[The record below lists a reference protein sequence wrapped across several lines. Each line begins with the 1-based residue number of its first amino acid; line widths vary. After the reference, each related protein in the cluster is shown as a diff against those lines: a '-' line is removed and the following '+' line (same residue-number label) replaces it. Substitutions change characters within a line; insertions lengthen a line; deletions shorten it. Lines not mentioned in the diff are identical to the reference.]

1 MSKTRGYVHG
11 EGLMSVSVSYTP
23 FHYDPRGNRLERWAV
38 AGVGPG
44 HILRLR
50 GPIEV
55 VEQVQAV
62 ASEYQNIMDP
72 ASPTNEWTHELA
84 SPDHT
89 MKREVRQLLDLLG
102 EVVSLPRLP
111 PVTLA
116 IALDWYKTPVHDV
129 DPRDWPNTEVGEL
142 VFKGKYVYKTQE
154 EEKSIAGRN
163 LAGRICN
170 AISRRAVLN
179 SAEVILNVPG
189 HDRNVVSFGPRLA
202 ATVAKY
208 MKIPALRVSAKSE
221 FRPEAKSL
229 SPMERAM
236 FLSDEFIV
244 PLEIRGRSALIVD
257 DVFRSGGSMAAV
269 GKAAHEA
276 GAREIFGICPA
287 RTMRR

>member
-1 MSKTRGYVHG
+1 MSDF
-11 EGLMSVSVSYTP
+11 VSYAP
-23 FHYDPRGNRLERWAV
+23 FYHDSRGNRLERWEV
-38 AGVGPG
+38 ARAAGG
-44 HILRLR
+44 HVLRLR

-62 ASEYQNIMDP
+62 APEYQSTTYP
-72 ASPTNEWTHELA
+72 ASAARGWTHELS
-84 SPDHT
+84 SPGAT

-102 EVVSLPRLP
+102 GVVSLPCLP
-111 PVTLA
+111 PIKFA
-116 IALDWYKTPVHDV
+116 IALDWYKIPVDGV
-129 DPRDWPNTEVGEL
+129 DHRDWTNTEIGEL
-142 VFKGKYVYKTQE
+142 VHRGKYLYRTQE
-154 EEKSIAGRN
+154 EQKGITGRN

-170 AISRRAVLN
+170 VISRHAVMN
-179 SAEVILNVPG
+179 SAEVILNIPG

-208 MKIPALRVSAKSE
+208 LRIPNLRVTAKSE

-236 FLSDEFIV
+236 FFGDEFTV
-244 PLEIRGRSALIVD
+244 PTEIRGHSALIVD

-269 GKAAHEA
+269 AKAAREA
-276 GAREIFGICPA
+276 GAQEIFGICAA

>member
-1 MSKTRGYVHG
+1 MGT
-11 EGLMSVSVSYTP
+11 
-23 FHYDPRGNRLERWAV
+23 
-38 AGVGPG
+38 G
-44 HILRLR
+44 HVLRLR

-55 VEQVQAV
+55 VAQVQAV
-62 ASEYQNIMDP
+62 APEYQRTTGV
-72 ASPTNEWTHELA
+72 ASAAGGWTHELV
-84 SPDHT
+84 SPGHAP
-89 MKREVRQLLDLLG
+89 KREARQLLELLSD
-102 EVVSLPRLP
+102 VVSLPSSP
-111 PVTLA
+111 PIKFA
-116 IALDWYKTPVHDV
+116 IVLDWYKIPTDGA

-142 VFKGKYVYKTQE
+142 VHKGKYVYKTKE
-154 EEKSIAGRN
+154 EQKTVVGRN

-170 AISRRAVLN
+170 AISRHAALN

-208 MKIPALRVSAKSE
+208 RKMPNIRVAARSE

-236 FLSDEFIV
+236 LFADEFTV
-244 PLEIRGRSALIVD
+244 PPEIRGRSALIVD

-269 GKAAHEA
+269 AKAAYEA

-287 RTMRR
+287 RTRRR

>member
-1 MSKTRGYVHG
+1 MS
-11 EGLMSVSVSYTP
+11 EFVSYAP
-23 FHYDPRGNRLERWAV
+23 FYYDPRGNRLERWEV
-38 AGVGPG
+38 AGVDGG
-44 HILRLR
+44 HVLRLR

-62 ASEYQNIMDP
+62 APEYQSRTYP
-72 ASPTNEWTHELA
+72 ASAAGGWTHELS
-84 SPDHT
+84 SPADT

-102 EVVSLPRLP
+102 GVLSLPRLP
-111 PVTLA
+111 PIKFA
-116 IALDWYKTPVHDV
+116 IALDWYKIPVDGM
-129 DPRDWPNTEVGEL
+129 DPLDWPNTEIGEL
-142 VFKGKYVYKTQE
+142 VHRGKYLYKTQE
-154 EEKSIAGRN
+154 DQKGIAGRN

-170 AISRRAVLN
+170 VISRHAAIN
-179 SAEVILNVPG
+179 TAEVILNVAG

-208 MKIPALRVSAKSE
+208 RRMPNLRVTAKSD

-236 FLSDEFIV
+236 FFGDEFIV
-244 PLEIRGRSALIVD
+244 PTAIRGRSALIVD

-269 GKAAHEA
+269 AKAARAA
-276 GAREIFGICPA
+276 GAQEIFGICPA